1 MVRNILPFDQCHPML
16 ELKRKRAHRC
26 ATVFLM
32 LNLTCNG
39 IANLQYLIY
48 SLWLIVKHIR
58 LLVFM
63 LSWKRPAP
71 NIWREMRALW
81 YGISS
86 RYIIAVQKF
95 EDFIS
100 SWVWGLTL
108 YCYKLWKGCMLHRVH
123 YYKWEWYTTW
133 RIKFQNY
140 ITVFVD
146 IISIKNS
153 RNPWSDK
160 IRLSLQSNFQYLA
173 SLPK

>member
-32 LNLTCNG
+32 LNLTCNA

-63 LSWKRPAP
+63 LVENDLHLC
-71 NIWREMRALW
+71 NIWKQMRALW

-108 YCYKLWKGCMLHRVH
+108 LLLQIMKGMYAAQSALLKMGMIYDLEDQISKLHNCFRRYHKHQDFKKPLI
-123 YYKWEWYTTW
+123 WYNT
-133 RIKFQNY
+133 
-140 ITVFVD
+140 
-146 IISIKNS
+146 
-153 RNPWSDK
+153 
-160 IRLSLQSNFQYLA
+160 NFQY
-173 SLPK
+173 